1 MKPLFFQIDPQSGLP
16 VYRQLMDQTKH
27 YIASGTLSEGDQ
39 LPSIRELATRLAVNP
54 ATVVKAYSELQNEG
68 IIEMKQGKGAFV
80 SMGIP
85 KTHMPGRKVQV
96 GRIARQLVV
105 EAQQLGM
112 ELDHVRDLVEDEW
125 IALGQQQK
133 DAKHTSSTAIRKS
146 FNQ

>member
-27 YIASGTLSEGDQ
+27 YLASGTLSEGDQ

-68 IIEMKQGKGAFV
+68 VIEMKQGKGAFV

-85 KTHMPGRKVQV
+85 KTQIPGRKVQV

-133 DAKHTSSTAIRKS
+133 NAKHSSATATRKTS
-146 FNQ
+146 N